1 MPDRLGEILI
11 RQGLI
16 SADQLAQAVDVQR
29 RKGGLLGEALVAL
42 GHVDEATV
50 LRGLA
55 EQYGVSYVTRKQV
68 AENLVPKSFLA
79 VVPLEEAERHL
90 VFPVWYNKSS
100 GELVLIVSDPT
111 DRKTVE
117 SVRARTKVPVIT
129 TILALPSTIRA
140 AIDKHYKGVHDAFER
155 AHDDAA
161 IRLPPPP
168 PPSPTGKVAEGKI
181 TTPPVGGE
189 WQEDVRR
196 LAALRHGAL
205 TGSTHIGHVAA
216 EVHETES
223 PQGELVALF
232 EPDATRA
239 KAVRAF
245 LQSEGYRV
253 RPVTDRAQLAEVVGR
268 EAPAVFLVRDEV
280 AKKDVGLLDW
290 MVRTCPHAK
299 VRRVD
304 AFGQALVEEPGR
316 VRQLLDSLIEALDKF
331 LKGVTLDA
339 GRAQTGPSL
348 PRIARQVGQRMGL
361 AMETLDELT
370 IGAYMHQLA
379 RDEFSIPSIVD
390 VTPQTD
396 KNVLLEQVRIPI
408 HWLVHLDIPVP
419 ADKVLAHV
427 YERVD
432 GTGFPEGLTGDEIPI
447 AARILT
453 AVIAFQRL
461 AGDRIPDDKAEIAAA
476 FRRLVD
482 SRGKIFDPRVLNT
495 FLEVL
500 EKGLLLGEIEVDLD
514 KVLIVD
520 PDADFAESL
529 ANHLLTRQVRVLR
542 APTHAKARELIRGY
556 QPELVVTEVHLP
568 DGDPLAFLQP
578 DAAGGGT
585 PTVMF
590 VTSEQ
595 SQATMGQAL
604 EKGAE
609 DYVLKIVGE
618 KVLLAKI
625 ERVLERVA
633 AARSSRA
640 RGAQGGV
647 AGRLSEMSLSDI
659 IQILA
664 TSGKTARIGLTRGP
678 DSGSIWLRDGNI
690 VHAELGDVEGEEA
703 FYGLIPW
710 GDGEFQI
717 DTGAIAPLE
726 TIDSGYE
733 SLILE
738 GLRRLDEARADTFD
752 EAG

>member
-16 SADQLAQAVDVQR
+16 TPDQLAQAVEIQR
-29 RKGGLLGEALVAL
+29 RKGGLVGEVLVGL

-111 DRKTVE
+111 DRKTVDA
-117 SVRARTKVPVIT
+117 VRSRTQVPVIT

-140 AIDKHYKGVHDAFER
+140 AIDKHYRGVSDAFDR
-155 AHDDAA
+155 ALDDSV

-168 PPSPTGKVAEGKI
+168 PLRPAESK
-181 TTPPVGGE
+181 TAVPPVGGE

-196 LAALRHGAL
+196 LAALRHGSL
-205 TGSTHIGHVAA
+205 TGSHPGTEA
-216 EVHETES
+216 HEPES
-223 PQGELVALF
+223 PHGDIVALY
-232 EPDATRA
+232 EPDAARA
-239 KAVRAF
+239 RTVRAF
-245 LQSEGYRV
+245 LQSEGYRA
-253 RPVTDRAQLAEVVGR
+253 RPVIDREQLAELVAREPPQVFLIREEIAKR
-268 EAPAVFLVRDEV
+268 EAGLTDWVQRLVPHVKIRS
-280 AKKDVGLLDW
+280 VG
-290 MVRTCPHAK
+290 
-299 VRRVD
+299 
-304 AFGQALVEEPGR
+304 AFGEALVEEPGR
-316 VRQLLDSLIEALDKF
+316 VRQLIDSLIEVLEKF

-339 GRAQTGPSL
+339 GRTQSGPSL
-348 PRIARQVGQRMGL
+348 PRIARQVGQRLGL
-361 AMETLDELT
+361 GAAALDELT
-370 IGAYMHQLA
+370 VAAYMHQLA
-379 RDEFSIPSIVD
+379 RDELAIPSVVD
-390 VTPQTD
+390 VAPDTD
-396 KNVLLEQVRIPI
+396 KTLLLEQVRIPI

-419 ADKVLAHV
+419 ADRVLAHL

-432 GTGFPEGLTGDEIPI
+432 GEGFPEGRSGDEIPLG
-447 AARILT
+447 ARILT

-461 AGDRIPDDKAEIAAA
+461 AGDRIPDDKSEIATA

-482 SRGKIFDPRVLNT
+482 GRGKLYDARVLNT

-500 EKGLLLGEIEVDLD
+500 EKGLLLGEIDVDLD
-514 KVLIVD
+514 KVLLVD
-520 PDADFAESL
+520 PDAEFAESL
-529 ANHLLTRQVRVLR
+529 ASHLLSREVRVLR
-542 APTHAKARELIRGY
+542 APSFAKARELIRDY
-556 QPELVVTEVHLP
+556 EPELVVSEVHLP
-568 DGDPLAFLQP
+568 DGDPLAFLSGTG
-578 DAAGGGT
+578 AAGAAG

-590 VTSEQ
+590 VTAEQ

-604 EKGAE
+604 ERGAE

-640 RGAQGGV
+640 RAGQSGV
-647 AGRLSEMSLSDI
+647 SGRLSEMSLADI

-664 TSGKTARIGLTRGP
+664 TGGKTARIALVRGG
-678 DSGSIWLRDGNI
+678 DEGSIWLRDGTI
-690 VHAELGDVEGEEA
+690 VHAEAADEQGEEA
-703 FYGLIPW
+703 FYRVIGW
-710 GDGEFQI
+710 NEGEFQI
-717 DTGAIAPLE
+717 ATGAIAPLE
-726 TIDSGYE
+726 TIDAGYE
-733 SLILE
+733 SLVLE
-738 GLRRLDEARADTFD
+738 GLRRLDEARAESYD

>member
-16 SADQLAQAVDVQR
+16 TPDQLAQAVEIQR
-29 RKGGLLGEALVAL
+29 RKGGLVGEVLVSL

-79 VVPLEEAERHL
+79 VVPLDEAERHL

-117 SVRARTKVPVIT
+117 AVRDRTKVPVIT

-140 AIDKHYKGVHDAFER
+140 AIDKHYRGVADAFDR
-155 AHDDAA
+155 ALDDTV

-168 PPSPTGKVAEGKI
+168 PPPAKPAEGK
-181 TTPPVGGE
+181 TAVAAPVGGE

-196 LAALRHGAL
+196 LAALRHGSL
-205 TGSTHIGHVAA
+205 TGSHPG
-216 EVHETES
+216 TES
-223 PQGELVALF
+223 HEPESPHGDVVALY

-239 KAVRAF
+239 RAVRAF

-253 RPVTDRAQLAEVVGR
+253 RPVIDRDQLAELVGR
-268 EAPAVFLVRDEV
+268 EPPQVFLIREEI
-280 AKKDVGLLDW
+280 AKREAGLTDW
-290 MVRTCPHAK
+290 VQRLVPHVK
-299 VRRVD
+299 VRRVA
-304 AFGQALVEEPGR
+304 AFGEALIEEPGR
-316 VRQLLDSLIEALDKF
+316 VRQLIDSLIEVLEKF

-339 GRAQTGPSL
+339 GRAQSGPSL
-348 PRIARQVGQRMGL
+348 PRIARQVGQRLGMG
-361 AMETLDELT
+361 AEALDELT
-370 IGAYMHQLA
+370 VAAYMHQLA
-379 RDEFSIPSIVD
+379 RDELTVPSVVD
-390 VTPQTD
+390 VAGDTD
-396 KNVLLEQVRIPI
+396 KTLLLEQVRIPI
-408 HWLVHLDIPVP
+408 HWLVHLDIPIP
-419 ADKVLAHV
+419 ADRVLAHL

-432 GTGFPEGLTGDEIPI
+432 GEGFPEGRNHDEIPLG
-447 AARILT
+447 ARILT
-453 AVIAFQRL
+453 AVIAFQRV
-461 AGDRIPDDKAEIAAA
+461 AGDRIPDDKSEIATA

-482 SRGKIFDPRVLNT
+482 GRGKLFDARVLNT

-500 EKGLLLGEIEVDLD
+500 EKGLLLGEIDVQLD

-529 ANHLLTRQVRVLR
+529 GSHLLSRQVRVLR
-542 APTHAKARELIRGY
+542 APTYAKARELIRDY
-556 QPELVVTEVHLP
+556 EPELVVSEVHLP
-568 DGDPLAFLQP
+568 DGDPLNFL
-578 DAAGGGT
+578 AGTATTAGAG
-585 PTVMF
+585 PTVIF

-604 EKGAE
+604 ERGAE

-633 AARSSRA
+633 AARSSRGRA
-640 RGAQGGV
+640 GQSGV
-647 AGRLSEMSLSDI
+647 SGRLSEMNIADI

-664 TSGKTARIGLTRGP
+664 TSGKTARIALMRGAEE
-678 DSGSIWLRDGNI
+678 GAIWLREGTI
-690 VHAELGDVEGEEA
+690 VHAEFGDEQGEEA
-703 FYGLIPW
+703 FYRVIGW
-710 GDGEFQI
+710 NEGEFQI
-717 DTGAIAPLE
+717 ETGAIAPLE
-726 TIDSGYE
+726 TIDAGYE
-733 SLILE
+733 SLVLE
-738 GLRRLDEARADTFD
+738 GLRRLDEARADTYD